1 MAPSQAD
8 VEAFVRRV
16 IVDEEPAVALVSDV
30 RELIFE
36 ASTYVL
42 AELQKQV
49 SAPAVG
55 EAYRK
60 MPLVPMLQSAKPSSS
75 VSSRKE
81 TVKDTHAIQQPAES
95 SRGLPDK
102 KKGRKSKDEQGGP
115 RCWHH
120 CLSHGCKDM
129 SQAPSL
135 HEVPGTGHG
144 AFTCNESARSTLL
157 RDKVARVSLSFPL

>member
-1 MAPSQAD
+1 MALAIGTPQVAPSQAD

-30 RELIFE
+30 RELMFE

-49 SAPAVG
+49 SAPAVE

-102 KKGRKSKDEQGGP
+102 LKGLKSKDEQGGP

-120 CLSHGCKDM
+120 YLSHGCKDPLKKVCCRHHHCM
-129 SQAPSL
+129 KCQGPDLA
-135 HEVPGTGHG
+135 H
-144 AFTCNESARSTLL
+144 L
-157 RDKVARVSLSFPL
+157 RATSRDA

>member
-1 MAPSQAD
+1 MSFTESRTVFKMRCEAISPELFGCLEAHSLDSFSKMALAIGTPQVAPSQAD

-30 RELIFE
+30 RELMFE

-49 SAPAVG
+49 SAPAVE

-60 MPLVPMLQSAKPSSS
+60 IPLVPMLQSAKPSSS

-102 KKGRKSKDEQGGP
+102 LKGLKSKDEQGGP
-115 RCWHH
+115 RC
-120 CLSHGCKDM
+120 
-129 SQAPSL
+129 
-135 HEVPGTGHG
+135 
-144 AFTCNESARSTLL
+144 
-157 RDKVARVSLSFPL
+157 